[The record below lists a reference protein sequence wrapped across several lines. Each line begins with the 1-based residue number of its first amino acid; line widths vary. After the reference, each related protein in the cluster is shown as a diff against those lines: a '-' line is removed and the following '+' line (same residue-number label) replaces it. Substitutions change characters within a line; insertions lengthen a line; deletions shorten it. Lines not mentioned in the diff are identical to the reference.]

1 LQQSSRRLAWTSA
14 VIHGLVHAS
23 VLLLPPLLGDLQRA
37 FGVSLLRLLAV
48 GNAMY
53 LVYGLAAIP
62 AGFLADR
69 FGSRRML
76 VVAASG
82 CGLSLLLIAGA
93 PSFPLLAVGLVAL
106 GLSAGVYHPSGLSL
120 LSRGVASGERGRA
133 IGIHGAGGNLGE
145 AVAPAWAAAFATAIH
160 WRAGFA
166 VGALLSFA
174 CALLASTLPAARA
187 AEGYH
192 SHGPGPAHSHG
203 PPGGALGRTPHSHA
217 PAGGLPLAWGAT
229 WRALGHTLLEFARNR
244 PLRWLLLSLVA
255 VGFTYRGFLTFLPLH
270 LSPGSGGAASYV
282 MSAVL
287 LVGMIAQRYG
297 GELADRRAR
306 ERLYLALSLLALP
319 VLLLLALTSGGTA
332 IAAALA
338 YGFVWALAQPVAN
351 ALTATYARSTDHGLL
366 YGIQFAATFGVGSF
380 ATTAGGFLLA
390 AGGTRLAFLG
400 LTCATLLGIV
410 AVFALLRAASQAP
423 ESAAPVR

>member
-1 LQQSSRRLAWTSA
+1 
-14 VIHGLVHAS
+14 
-23 VLLLPPLLGDLQRA
+23 
-37 FGVSLLRLLAV
+37 
-48 GNAMY
+48 
-53 LVYGLAAIP
+53 
-62 AGFLADR
+62 
-69 FGSRRML
+69 
-76 VVAASG
+76 
-82 CGLSLLLIAGA
+82 
-93 PSFPLLAVGLVAL
+93 
-106 GLSAGVYHPSGLSL
+106 
-120 LSRGVASGERGRA
+120 VASGERGRA

-174 CALLASTLPAARA
+174 CALLASTLPVGRA
-187 AEGYH
+187 GEVPH
-192 SHGPGPAHSHG
+192 SHGPGPPHTH
-203 PPGGALGRTPHSHA
+203 PPGGPLSRSPGHSHA
-217 PAGGLPLAWGAT
+217 PADGLPLSWGAT

-270 LSPGSGGAASYV
+270 LQAGAGGAASYV

-287 LVGMIAQRYG
+287 LIGMIAQRYG
-297 GELADRRAR
+297 GELADRRGR

-319 VLLLLALTSGGTA
+319 VLLLLAVTSGGTA

-351 ALTATYARSTDHGLL
+351 ALTATYARATDHGLL

-390 AGGTRLAFLG
+390 EGGTRLAFLG
-400 LTCATLLGIV
+400 LAAATVLGLIAVFTLLRVVNRPGPTPNTP
-410 AVFALLRAASQAP
+410 AP
-423 ESAAPVR
+423 P

>member
-37 FGVSLLRLLAV
+37 FRVSLLQLLAV

-76 VVAASG
+76 VVAATG
-82 CGLSLLLIAGA
+82 CGLSLLLIAAA
-93 PSFPLLAVGLVAL
+93 PTFPLLAVGLVAL

-145 AVAPAWAAAFATAIH
+145 AIAPAWAAAFATAIH

-187 AEGYH
+187 GEITH
-192 SHGPGPAHSHG
+192 SHGGGPVHTHGPGPLSRSAGHTHA
-203 PPGGALGRTPHSHA
+203 PGGLTLS
-217 PAGGLPLAWGAT
+217 WGAT
-229 WRALGHTLLEFARNR
+229 WRALGNTLLEFARNR

-270 LSPGSGGAASYV
+270 LQSGAGGAASYV

-287 LVGMIAQRYG
+287 LIGMFAQRYG
-297 GELADRRAR
+297 GELADRRGR

-319 VLLLLALTSGGTA
+319 VLLLLALTSGGA
-332 IAAALA
+332 AVAAALA

-380 ATTAGGFLLA
+380 
-390 AGGTRLAFLG
+390 
-400 LTCATLLGIV
+400 
-410 AVFALLRAASQAP
+410 VFALLRAVRKSGAP
-423 ESAAPVR
+423 AESAAVESRG

>member
-1 LQQSSRRLAWTSA
+1 VQLQSRRLAWTSA

-37 FGVSLLRLLAV
+37 FGVSLLQVLAV
-48 GNAMY
+48 ANAMY

-76 VVAASG
+76 VVAATG
-82 CGLSLLLIAGA
+82 CGLSLLLIAAA
-93 PSFPLLAVGLVAL
+93 PSFLLLSVGLVAL
-106 GLSAGVYHPSGLSL
+106 GLTAGVYHPSGMSL

-145 AVAPAWAAAFATAIH
+145 AIAPAWAAAFATAIH

-174 CALLASTLPAARA
+174 CALLASTLPAGAP
-187 AEGYH
+187 AEPAHG
-192 SHGPGPAHSHG
+192 HGPVV
-203 PPGGALGRTPHSHA
+203 
-217 PAGGLPLAWGAT
+217 AGGDGFRQAL
-229 WRALGHTLLEFARNR
+229 RALGAALVGFARNR
-244 PLRWLLLSLVA
+244 ALRWLLLSLVA
-255 VGFTYRGFLTFLPLH
+255 AGFAYRGFLTFLPLH
-270 LSPGSGGAASYV
+270 LSQDGASGTVGPYV

-297 GELADRRAR
+297 GELADRRSR
-306 ERLYLALSLLALP
+306 ERLYLVLSALGLP
-319 VLLLLALTSGGTA
+319 ILVALALTSGPTA
-332 IAAALA
+332 IAAALG

-351 ALTATYARSTDHGLL
+351 ALTATYARATDHGLL

-380 ATTAGGFLLA
+380 ATTTGGFLLSR
-390 AGGTRLAFLG
+390 GGTGLAFLG
-400 LTCATLLGIV
+400 LA
-410 AVFALLRAASQAP
+410 AASLVAIGAVLALTAGAIGRNQ
-423 ESAAPVR
+423 VDGGVDGR

>member
-1 LQQSSRRLAWTSA
+1 LQGKSRRLAWTSA

-37 FGVSLLRLLAV
+37 FQVSLLQLLAV
-48 GNAMY
+48 ANAMY
-53 LVYGLAAIP
+53 LVYGLSAIP

-76 VVAASG
+76 IVAAAG
-82 CGLSLLLIAGA
+82 CGLSLILIAAA
-93 PSFPLLAVGLVAL
+93 PSFLLLAVGLVAL
-106 GLSAGVYHPSGLSL
+106 GVFAGVYHPSGLSL

-145 AVAPAWAAAFATAIH
+145 AIAPAWAASFATAID

-174 CALLASTLPAARA
+174 CAILATTLPAG
-187 AEGYH
+187 EPDHDHDQDHLLFH
-192 SHGPGPAHSHG
+192 SHPHPHPHPHPALDLRG
-203 PPGGALGRTPHSHA
+203 TLAALGATL
-217 PAGGLPLAWGAT
+217 AG
-229 WRALGHTLLEFARNR
+229 FARNR

-255 VGFTYRGFLTFLPLH
+255 SGFTYRGFLTFLPLH
-270 LSPGSGGAASYV
+270 LSQDAGGGPGASYV

-287 LVGMIAQRYG
+287 LAGIIAQRFG

-306 ERLYLALSLLALP
+306 ERLYLLLAMIGLP
-319 VLLLLALTSGGTA
+319 VLLLLAVSTGPLA
-332 IAAALA
+332 IAAAL
-338 YGFVWALAQPVAN
+338 GFGFAWALAQPVAN
-351 ALTATYARSTDHGLL
+351 ALTATYARASDHGLL

-380 ATTAGGFLLA
+380 ATTVGGLLLTE
-390 AGGTRLAFLG
+390 GGTRLAFLG
-400 LTCATLLGIV
+400 LAGATVLAIAAIFV
-410 AVFALLRAASQAP
+410 LLRVVSRP
-423 ESAAPVR
+423 SERSVESVSRK